1 VQAPQLSELE
11 VEAEHARPRR
21 AEEVLPLVRPSHGA
35 QGDALVARSTRQK
48 RRQRRR
54 AQGGAAAEQT
64 EDKSVTQRARARQQ
78 AVRPSAQPPK
88 TQTGSRRVPGGGFK
102 RFVSES
108 WAELKKVEWP
118 TQNQV
123 IQGTIVVIIACAIVG
138 TYLWVADLIFKPF
151 VRDILLR

>member
-1 VQAPQLSELE
+1 M
-11 VEAEHARPRR
+11 ARN
-21 AEEVLPLVRPSHGA
+21 
-35 QGDALVARSTRQK
+35 TRQR

-54 AQGGAAAEQT
+54 AQGAGAAEQQQ
-64 EDKSVTQRARARQQ
+64 EKSVTQRARARQQ
-78 AVRPSAQPPK
+78 AVRPSAQPAK
-88 TQTGSRRVPGGGFK
+88 TQTGSRRVPGGGFR

-138 TYLWVADLIFKPF
+138 AYLYLADLVFKPF

>member
-1 VQAPQLSELE
+1 M
-11 VEAEHARPRR
+11 ARN
-21 AEEVLPLVRPSHGA
+21 
-35 QGDALVARSTRQK
+35 TRQK

-54 AQGGAAAEQT
+54 GQGGPAAEPT

-123 IQGTIVVIIACAIVG
+123 VQGTIVVIIACAIVG
-138 TYLWVADLIFKPF
+138 TYLWFADLIFKPF
-151 VRDILLR
+151 VRDILLK

>member
-1 VQAPQLSELE
+1 
-11 VEAEHARPRR
+11 
-21 AEEVLPLVRPSHGA
+21 
-35 QGDALVARSTRQK
+35 VARNTRQK

-54 AQGGAAAEQT
+54 AQGAGAGAAAAEQQQ
-64 EDKSVTQRARARQQ
+64 EKSVTQRARARQQ

-138 TYLWVADLIFKPF
+138 AYLWLADLAFKPF